1 MEKDE
6 LNRYYKQHYRSLF
19 LFALS
24 LTKNKEDAE
33 DLVANAFLKAILCF
47 EEGNFKAWI
56 YTVIRNEFLNLYQ
69 GRKRFVK
76 SKVPEQEGKEA
87 WEWARTSE
95 DILQEYIKQEEK
107 RWLYHQI
114 YQLPEKE
121 RQIMI
126 LSSFH
131 ELSDE
136 ETGKIMNLSVSNVR
150 VIKHRVKKKL
160 IERYEKEE
168 KRRKDYE

>member
-1 MEKDE
+1 MAMENDE
-6 LNRYYKQHYRSLF
+6 LIRYYQQHYRSLF

-47 EEGNFKAWI
+47 EKGNFKAWI
-56 YTVIRNEFLNLYQ
+56 YTVIRNEFINIHHY
-69 GRKRFVK
+69 RKKQIHSEELRGTW
-76 SKVPEQEGKEA
+76 EQS
-87 WEWARTSE
+87 SE
-95 DILQEYIKQEEK
+95 DILKHYIKNEEK

-114 YQLPEKE
+114 YQLPDRE
-121 RQIMI
+121 RQVMI

-136 ETGKIMNLSVSNVR
+136 ETGNIMNLSVANVR

-160 IERYEKEE
+160 IDLYKREE
-168 KRRKDYE
+168 KRGKGNE

>member
-1 MEKDE
+1 MAMENDE
-6 LNRYYKQHYRSLF
+6 LIRYYQQHYRSLF

-24 LTKNKEDAE
+24 LTKKKEDAE

-56 YTVIRNEFLNLYQ
+56 YTVIRNEFINQ
-69 GRKRFVK
+69 FHKRKKQIYSEESSKTWDK
-76 SKVPEQEGKEA
+76 S
-87 WEWARTSE
+87 SE
-95 DILQEYIKQEEK
+95 DVLKDYIKNEEK
-107 RWLYHQI
+107 RWLYHRI
-114 YQLPEKE
+114 YELPEKE
-121 RQIMI
+121 RQVMI

-136 ETGKIMNLSVSNVR
+136 EIGRILNLSISNVR

-160 IERYEKEE
+160 IDLYQKEE
-168 KRRKDYE
+168 KRGKKDE

>member
-1 MEKDE
+1 MENDE
-6 LNRYYKQHYRSLF
+6 LIRYYQQHYRSLF

-24 LTKNKEDAE
+24 LTKNKEDVE

-56 YTVIRNEFLNLYQ
+56 YTVIRNEFINMYH
-69 GRKRFVK
+69 GRKRFLK
-76 SKVPEQEGKEA
+76 KAEPEKEWDKEA
-87 WEWARTSE
+87 EWRRISE

-121 RQIMI
+121 RQVMV

-136 ETGKIMNLSVSNVR
+136 ETGEILRLSTSNVR

-160 IERYEKEE
+160 IDLYQKEE
-168 KRRKDYE
+168 KRRTDNE